1 MPWSNSATRQRAL
14 ANWYLVGAYELR
26 NGVRKVRTGGSAS
39 PDTIR
44 AMSIPLFFDF
54 WGVRLNGEKADG
66 KRSSSTGASPIRTS
80 SMH

>member
-1 MPWSNSATRQRAL
+1 M
-14 ANWYLVGAYELR
+14 GAYELR
-26 NGVRKVRTGGSAS
+26 NGIPQRPGYGGSAN

-66 KRSSSTGASPIRTS
+66 KQIVINWRLHRYGRDST
-80 SMH
+80 H